1 MAEPELFQTNLCG
14 GVSKS
19 YSTEVWICRRGFT
32 ARFRIE
38 AADGIEILPSAVGNI
53 PTLLCPQIAQI
64 PKTIC
69 VIWIKNLDG
78 SPTMSVTFLQELC
91 VIKGFEFFERI
102 MGNYD
107 VTIIGAGLA
116 GLQCARLLARNGLRV
131 VLVDR
136 KNALD
141 QKIHTTG
148 IFVRRTLV
156 DFDIP
161 EDCLGP
167 PIKHVTLYSPALRS
181 MDLVSEND
189 EFRVGRMGQLYQRYL
204 KQCLLAG
211 VQWLPETSYLGHSS
225 TKGKLTVN
233 LATGAITTRYLIG
246 ADGARSRV
254 ARDLKL
260 DLNREWIV
268 GVESVLEGAVIDGP
282 PRLLCFLDPE
292 LAPGYIAWIAHDGE
306 ETHLGVGG
314 YPSRFDPLAALEKF
328 RSRVA
333 NIVDLRSAKQ
343 IERRAG
349 YIPVGGV
356 LRNIANTNGL
366 LIGDAAGAVSPLTA
380 GGLDPCM
387 RLSAFAAQVVGEFF
401 SSGDLEALSKYSG
414 ELFRAR
420 FASRLWARRVASSLG
435 QRQLLELGCAI
446 LRIPI
451 LNRIARHV
459 FFGRGSFPDVKA
471 MGGLLS
477 NTTRF
482 CPKSYRT

>member
-1 MAEPELFQTNLCG
+1 MG
-14 GVSKS
+14 G
-19 YSTEVWICRRGFT
+19 F
-32 ARFRIE
+32 
-38 AADGIEILPSAVGNI
+38 
-53 PTLLCPQIAQI
+53 
-64 PKTIC
+64 
-69 VIWIKNLDG
+69 
-78 SPTMSVTFLQELC
+78 
-91 VIKGFEFFERI
+91 
-102 MGNYD
+102 D

-116 GLQCARLLARNGLRV
+116 GLQCSRLLARKGLRV
-131 VLVDR
+131 LLVDR

-148 IFVRRTLV
+148 IFVRRTLL

-181 MDLVSEND
+181 MEFVSEYD

-204 KQCLLAG
+204 TQCLLAG
-211 VQWLPETSYLGHSS
+211 VEWFPETSYLGYSS
-225 TKGKLTVN
+225 TNGKVTVR
-233 LATGAITTRYLIG
+233 LSTGAITTRYLIG

-254 ARDLKL
+254 ARDLQL
-260 DLNREWIV
+260 DQNREWIV
-268 GVESVLEGAVIDGP
+268 GVESVYEGAVVDGP

-314 YPSRFDPLAALEKF
+314 YPSRFDPLAALEAF

-333 NIVDLRSAKQ
+333 NIIDLKNAKQ

-356 LRNIANTNGL
+356 LRNIANTHGL
-366 LIGDAAGAVSPLTA
+366 LLGDAAGAVSPLTA

-387 RLSAFAAQVVGEFF
+387 RLSSLAAQVVSEYL
-401 SSGDLEALSKYSG
+401 SSGNPEVLSLYSG

-420 FASRLWARRVASSLG
+420 FASRLWARRVASTFG
-435 QRQLLELGCAI
+435 QRQLLELGCAV
-446 LRIPI
+446 LRLPL
-451 LNRIARHV
+451 LNQVARHV
-459 FFGRGSFPDVKA
+459 FFGRGSFPDVEAVTPSLALNVK
-471 MGGLLS
+471 
-477 NTTRF
+477 
-482 CPKSYRT
+482 

>member
-1 MAEPELFQTNLCG
+1 ME
-14 GVSKS
+14 
-19 YSTEVWICRRGFT
+19 
-32 ARFRIE
+32 
-38 AADGIEILPSAVGNI
+38 
-53 PTLLCPQIAQI
+53 
-64 PKTIC
+64 
-69 VIWIKNLDG
+69 
-78 SPTMSVTFLQELC
+78 
-91 VIKGFEFFERI
+91 
-102 MGNYD
+102 NYD

-116 GLQCARLLARNGLRV
+116 GLQCARLLARKGLRV
-131 VLVDR
+131 LLVDR
-136 KNALD
+136 KHALD

-148 IFVRRTLV
+148 IFVRRTLL
-156 DFDIP
+156 DFDLP

-181 MDLVSEND
+181 IEFASEHD
-189 EFRVGRMGQLYQRYL
+189 EFCIGRMGKLYQRYL
-204 KQCLLAG
+204 QQCLLAG
-211 VQWLPETSYLGHSS
+211 VHWLPETSYLGHFS
-225 TKGKLTVN
+225 TDSKLTVCF
-233 LATGAITTRYLIG
+233 ASGAVTTRYLIG

-268 GVESVLEGAVIDGP
+268 GVEAVFEGAVIDGP

-292 LAPGYIAWIAHDGE
+292 LAPGYIAWIAYDGE

-314 YPSRFDPLAALEKF
+314 YPSRFDPLRALETF

-333 NIVDLRSAKQ
+333 NLVDLQPAKQ

-387 RLSAFAAQVVGEFF
+387 RLSAFAAQVVAEYL
-401 SSGDLEALSKYSG
+401 SSGDPKVLSKYSG

-420 FASRLWARRVASSLG
+420 FASRLWARRIASALG
-435 QRQLLELGCAI
+435 QRQLVELGCAV
-446 LRIPI
+446 LRFPF

-459 FFGRGSFPDVKA
+459 FFGRGSFPDVDESLVHLHPELRSDQRA
-471 MGGLLS
+471 I
-477 NTTRF
+477 
-482 CPKSYRT
+482 

>member
-1 MAEPELFQTNLCG
+1 M
-14 GVSKS
+14 K
-19 YSTEVWICRRGFT
+19 
-32 ARFRIE
+32 
-38 AADGIEILPSAVGNI
+38 
-53 PTLLCPQIAQI
+53 
-64 PKTIC
+64 
-69 VIWIKNLDG
+69 
-78 SPTMSVTFLQELC
+78 
-91 VIKGFEFFERI
+91 
-102 MGNYD
+102 NYD

-116 GLQCARLLARNGLRV
+116 GLQCARLLARKGLRV
-131 VLVDR
+131 LLVDR
-136 KNALD
+136 KSALD

-148 IFVRRTLV
+148 IFVRRTLL
-156 DFDIP
+156 DFDLP

-181 MDLVSEND
+181 IEFVSEHD
-189 EFRVGRMGQLYQRYL
+189 EFCIGRMGQLYQRYL
-204 KQCLLAG
+204 QQCLLAG
-211 VQWLPETSYLGHSS
+211 VHWLPETSYLGHFS
-225 TKGKLTVN
+225 TNGKLTVCF
-233 LATGAITTRYLIG
+233 ASGAVTTRYLIG

-268 GVESVLEGAVIDGP
+268 GVEAVFEGAVIDGP

-314 YPSRFDPLAALEKF
+314 YPSRFDPLRALETF

-333 NIVDLRSAKQ
+333 NLVNLQHAKQ

-387 RLSAFAAQVVGEFF
+387 RLSAFAAQVVGEYL
-401 SSGDLEALSKYSG
+401 SSGNPKVLSKYSG

-420 FASRLWARRVASSLG
+420 FASRLWARRIASALG
-435 QRQLLELGCAI
+435 QRQLVELGCAV
-446 LRIPI
+446 LRFPF
-451 LNRIARHV
+451 LNRIARHI
-459 FFGRGSFPDVKA
+459 FFGRGSFPDVDES
-471 MGGLLS
+471 LVRLHPELRS
-477 NTTRF
+477 NQRAI
-482 CPKSYRT
+482 